1 MIDYG
6 FLKPNNQN
14 TIQSICK
21 HKRNDILKNLGKADI
36 TSHVNFSLI
45 KEYFKKNNLSVKQI
59 ISQREFLESLG
70 IKHRAEIIAKNM
82 KFSQKSDLYYRLER
96 LLSKRSMGDL
106 FKVIIAYKL
115 KRKYPQI

>member
-1 MIDYG
+1 MNELNKIIKKILELEGYLLMIDYG

-21 HKRNDILKNLGKADI
+21 HKRNNILKNLGKADI

-59 ISQREFLESLG
+59 ISQREFLN
-70 IKHRAEIIAKNM
+70 R
-82 KFSQKSDLYYRLER
+82 
-96 LLSKRSMGDL
+96 
-106 FKVIIAYKL
+106 
-115 KRKYPQI
+115 